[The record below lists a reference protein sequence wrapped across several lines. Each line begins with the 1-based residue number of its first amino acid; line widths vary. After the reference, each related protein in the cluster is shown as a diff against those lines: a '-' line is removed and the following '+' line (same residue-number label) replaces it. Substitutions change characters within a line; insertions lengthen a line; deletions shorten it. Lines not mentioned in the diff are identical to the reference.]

1 MNYDK
6 AVKLS
11 AAPILR
17 LSKCRREAS
26 GQSVATNCGDRHHRI
41 RQVGRL
47 SIDQPSAPMHPR
59 PRAYLLMV
67 ARAKGRAASLLS
79 RPDRTGR
86 QADLAGA
93 RARKR
98 PFPCPT
104 YHRIGGRASSRRTSH
119 ASRDYRPGLAVAQS
133 HTPQPPKTRRVVRE
147 TTRQPPC
154 LRVGKGCAHSPPQR
168 GRVVHEIRGPTL
180 R

>member
-1 MNYDK
+1 MNYDQT
-6 AVKLS
+6 VKLL
-11 AAPILR
+11 AAPIVG

-26 GQSVATNCGDRHHRI
+26 GQSVATNCGDRHHRT
-41 RQVGRL
+41 RQVGPL

-59 PRAYLLMV
+59 PQAYLLIL
-67 ARAKGRAASLLS
+67 ARATGRAASLLS
-79 RPDRTGR
+79 RTDRTGP

-104 YHRIGGRASSRRTSH
+104 YHRIGGRASSRKISH

-133 HTPQPPKTRRVVRE
+133 HTPQPPKTRQVVPV
-147 TTRQPPC
+147 TTRQPQR

-168 GRVVHEIRGPTL
+168 GRAVHEIRGPTL